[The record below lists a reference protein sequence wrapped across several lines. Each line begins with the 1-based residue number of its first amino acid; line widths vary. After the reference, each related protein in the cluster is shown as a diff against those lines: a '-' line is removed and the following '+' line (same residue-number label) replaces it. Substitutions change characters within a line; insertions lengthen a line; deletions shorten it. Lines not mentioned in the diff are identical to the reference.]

1 MNMTLRMEFW
11 SPMITYL
18 FSPRIKDMT
27 DVDYPTDS
35 MLIPVFADVFNYDD
49 LNLAPGWTMYSH
61 ASYRLDNA
69 NDSVVFKPI
78 LNESIIKAIDY
89 HLKNSIPL
97 VNLIDVK
104 VRKQGEL
111 FINQRG
117 YSFYTYTV
125 VIAIDIGYINELIS
139 TVFHLE

>member
-1 MNMTLRMEFW
+1 MY
-11 SPMITYL
+11 SI
-18 FSPRIKDMT
+18 
-27 DVDYPTDS
+27 
-35 MLIPVFADVFNYDD
+35 DD

-61 ASYRLDNA
+61 ASYRLDKA
-69 NDSVVFKPI
+69 DDSVVFKPI

-111 FINQRG
+111 LEYGTDYTIDYKTLTVNFKNQRG

-125 VIAIDIGYINELIS
+125 VIAIDIGYINEVIS

>member
-1 MNMTLRMEFW
+1 M
-11 SPMITYL
+11 
-18 FSPRIKDMT
+18 
-27 DVDYPTDS
+27 
-35 MLIPVFADVFNYDD
+35 
-49 LNLAPGWTMYSH
+49 
-61 ASYRLDNA
+61 DNA

-111 FINQRG
+111 LEYGTDYTIDYKTFTVKFINQRG